1 MVNKSNSP
9 QTTRS
14 SAINYLLS
22 HRKILLALI
31 IIQAV
36 AYMYLFTGITFTNHT
51 FPNVLLYPYPSFKT
65 QGEGRWMADILIQLG
80 GGSGNQS
87 IQMSIAVILQAVN
100 GVLLAKWLN
109 LKRQL
114 HIFLIAA
121 LLCIFPAFLDYY
133 GFAVDHISFVVGDS
147 LCIAGAYLLRR
158 GTLMSTFGS
167 SILYSLSLAIYGP
180 KIALVSF
187 TAISSF
193 ILRATEDS
201 PCTPPN
207 KTREILKEI
216 LLPVL
221 SVLSAMIMYWLSY
234 KLFAVY
240 TLGLRTHTNNI
251 AEAISELSRSYL
263 NTIQYFSGDIGGLPS
278 KIRFL
283 PLILVVAGASRA
295 VAIALHTRGII
306 GALLVGMSVLLGP
319 ATINATWIVNRE
331 AWLTP
336 GRLYTAYAYFF
347 LFYLSFLLRWKSSQK
362 ITELATG
369 LMLFLFFTL
378 ASQQVNA
385 LELKTVYETSFVNRI
400 TQRVE
405 PFLSKTTATGER
417 SALVVLGDIPTFDV
431 SQYVHFPPRLGT
443 SHALTTATFVSYR
456 QIEIL
461 NFFLGWQGVR
471 KPSLSEQKAVIDESR
486 NVQPWPSQQSTFRAS
501 QAIGV
506 VLDKYRPGSSVT
518 WHDKQ

>member
-1 MVNKSNSP
+1 
-9 QTTRS
+9 
-14 SAINYLLS
+14 
-22 HRKILLALI
+22 
-31 IIQAV
+31 
-36 AYMYLFTGITFTNHT
+36 
-51 FPNVLLYPYPSFKT
+51 
-65 QGEGRWMADILIQLG
+65 
-80 GGSGNQS
+80 
-87 IQMSIAVILQAVN
+87 
-100 GVLLAKWLN
+100 
-109 LKRQL
+109 
-114 HIFLIAA
+114 
-121 LLCIFPAFLDYY
+121 
-133 GFAVDHISFVVGDS
+133 
-147 LCIAGAYLLRR
+147 
-158 GTLMSTFGS
+158 
-167 SILYSLSLAIYGP
+167 
-180 KIALVSF
+180 
-187 TAISSF
+187 
-193 ILRATEDS
+193 
-201 PCTPPN
+201 
-207 KTREILKEI
+207 
-216 LLPVL
+216 
-221 SVLSAMIMYWLSY
+221 MYWISC
-234 KLFAVY
+234 KLFVLY

-283 PLILVVAGASRA
+283 PLILVDAGASRA
-295 VAIALHTRGII
+295 VAIALQTSRII
-306 GALLVGMSVLLGP
+306 GAFLAGMSVLLGP

-369 LMLFLFFTL
+369 LMLFLLFIL

-405 PFLSKTTATGER
+405 PFLSKTTATRER
-417 SALVVLGDIPTFDV
+417 PALVALGDIPTFDV

-443 SHALTTATFVSYR
+443 SHALTTSIFVSYR

-471 KPSLSEQKAVIDESR
+471 KPSLSEQKVVIDESR

-506 VLDKYRPGSSVT
+506 VLDKYRPESSVT